1 MRVGRWLA
9 AAAVLV
15 GVGCGSS
22 SGQNSQ
28 TGGPDANDVI
38 TCQNDPRVATYA
50 PGLTVTSTSGAHKFV
65 LLSSDPAPPARGTDT
80 WKIRIT
86 DGQGN
91 ALSGLAASVVPFM
104 PDHGHGSSVNAT
116 VTANSDGTYTVA
128 PLYFFMPGVW
138 RVEFSVPPNQL
149 SDVGDFF
156 FCVPG

>member
-1 MRVGRWLA
+1 MRVGSWL

-50 PGLTVTSTSGAHKFV
+50 SGLTVSSTSGSHKYV

-80 WKIRIT
+80 WKIHIT
-86 DGQGN
+86 DAQGT

-104 PDHGHGSSVNAT
+104 PDHGHGSSVNAS

-138 RVEFSVPPNQL
+138 RVEFAVPPNQL